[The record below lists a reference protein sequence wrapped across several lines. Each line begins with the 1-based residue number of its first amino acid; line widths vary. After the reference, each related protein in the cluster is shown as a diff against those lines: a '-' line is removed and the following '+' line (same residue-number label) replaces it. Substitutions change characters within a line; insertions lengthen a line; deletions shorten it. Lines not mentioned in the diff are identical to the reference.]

1 MAVVNTNVNASVA
14 QNALIRNERSMN
26 TAMERL
32 STGQRINAAKD
43 DAAGL
48 AIASRMTSQ
57 IRGLDVGIRNAN
69 DAISMISTAD
79 GALVEVTNMLQRM
92 RELALQASNGTTTS
106 ADRNYLS
113 SEYVNLV
120 AEIERIANNT
130 QWNGGDILDGTANGT
145 SGTVAFQV
153 GANGGQTVSVNFGNA
168 RQATVATVSGM
179 METVASAAPNLVA
192 GTTASALTKGT
203 SAVVAIDSAITAV
216 NSQRATYGAAV
227 NQLTYAVDNLSNVK
241 VNSEAARSRILDTDY
256 AKETSEL
263 ARTQIIQQAG
273 TAMLAQANQLP
284 QTVLSLL
291 Q

>member
-14 QNALIRNERSMN
+14 QNALVKNERSMN
-26 TAMERL
+26 SAMERL
-32 STGQRINAAKD
+32 STGQRINSASD

-57 IRGLDVGIRNAN
+57 IRGLEAGIRNAN

-106 ADRNYLS
+106 ADRSYLS
-113 SEYVNLV
+113 SEYTNLM
-120 AEIERIANNT
+120 AEIERIAGNT
-130 QWNGGDILDGTANGT
+130 QWNGRDILDGTANGT
-145 SGTVAFQV
+145 SATVAFQV
-153 GANGGQTVSVNFGNA
+153 GANGGQTVSVNFGNVGS
-168 RQATVATVSGM
+168 ATVATVSGM
-179 METVASAAPNLVA
+179 IEPLASAAANLVA

-203 SAVVAIDSAITAV
+203 SAVTAIDTAITNV
-216 NSQRATYGAAV
+216 NTQRATFGAAV

-256 AKETSEL
+256 ARETSEL

-284 QTVLSLL
+284 QTVLALL